1 MITPAKPPIFGL
13 SCNYSWRLGRPEKYY
28 EPEARQRLEN
38 FLRGI
43 GFSVRVTISALTVL
57 TIGLIWWYTELE
69 RNGHNFKQVFFN
81 FKSCRSK
88 GPTQKILKKN

>member
-57 TIGLIWWYTELE
+57 TIGLITFYTEL
-69 RNGHNFKQVFFN
+69 NSNDHKFLPVYTN
-81 FKSCRSK
+81 
-88 GPTQKILKKN
+88 